1 MAHRAVIAVS
11 MPNIRKKFAL
21 TSFLIHLMFMQTANG
36 CRTATPSV
44 MLTDWYL
51 YELESAIMS
60 S

>member
-44 MLTDWYL
+44 MPTD
-51 YELESAIMS
+51 
-60 S
+60 